1 MQKEEEH
8 EKDGEAG
15 DLLSRD
21 DDDHDRDVEHGQPS
35 GGGAH
40 AVPLDLGG
48 VQQGQATGGGCSAVP
63 LVLEHVEQG
72 HVSGRGH
79 YDVLFLQRGGG
90 GPLN

>member
-8 EKDGEAG
+8 EEDGQAG
-15 DLLSRD
+15 GV
-21 DDDHDRDVEHGQPS
+21 DDHDRDVEQGQPS
-35 GGGAH
+35 GGGAL

-63 LVLEHVEQG
+63 LVREHVEQE

-79 YDVLFLQRGGG
+79 DDVLFLPRGG

>member
-35 GGGAH
+35 GGGAL
-40 AVPLDLGG
+40 AVPHDLGG

-79 YDVLFLQRGGG
+79 DDVLFLQRGGG
-90 GPLN
+90 EPLN

>member
-35 GGGAH
+35 GGGAL

-48 VQQGQATGGGCSAVP
+48 VQQGQATGGGCSTVP

-79 YDVLFLQRGGG
+79 DDVLFLQRGGG
-90 GPLN
+90 EPLN

>member
-15 DLLSRD
+15 G

-35 GGGAH
+35 GGGAL

-79 YDVLFLQRGGG
+79 DDVLFLQRGGG